1 MNRQLGVPLGQA
13 VASLVWIR
21 SQDMLLLLLLA
32 VGFVPW
38 LPAWARVAGIALV
51 LGMVLAAIAVVQRFV
66 ARRGAAPAPRRK
78 LVRAALAALQALSD
92 APRHGVAG
100 WVYGSSSWAVKLAA
114 LGFLL
119 SHLGGLDLLDAT
131 AGALVGELAAIL
143 PIQGPANFGTYEAGV
158 WAGASLYGGPSLKV
172 AAPAVALHL
181 FSLATAVIAG
191 AIAYALSP
199 RTPAVR
205 PAEEEHV

>member
-1 MNRQLGVPLGQA
+1 MPDAARAASELQGTPQPGEEAGPARATSLPHRLSVVVPMYNE
-13 VASLVWIR
+13 VEN
-21 SQDMLLLLLLA
+21 
-32 VGFVPW
+32 
-38 LPAWARVAGIALV
+38 
-51 LGMVLAAIAVVQRFV
+51 
-66 ARRGAAPAPRRK
+66 AAP
-78 LVRAALAALQALSD
+78 
-92 APRHGVAG
+92 
-100 WVYGSSSWAVKLAA
+100 
-114 LGFLL
+114 
-119 SHLGGLDLLDAT
+119 LLDAV
-131 AGALVGELAAIL
+131 AGALVGELAGVL